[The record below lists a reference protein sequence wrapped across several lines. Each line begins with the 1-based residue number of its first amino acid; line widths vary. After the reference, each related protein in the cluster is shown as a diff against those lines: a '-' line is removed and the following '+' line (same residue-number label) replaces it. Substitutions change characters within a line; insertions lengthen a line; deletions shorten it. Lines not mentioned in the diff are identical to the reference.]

1 MDACGYMFTCM
12 SVHVCVH
19 KHIVRPL
26 DDCLG
31 VYSSLFLCHCD
42 KIPWPKL
49 VIEEILS
56 LFYGPTGRMSK
67 MS

>member
-1 MDACGYMFTCM
+1 MYECTCLC
-12 SVHVCVH
+12 SQTHSEA
-19 KHIVRPL
+19 L

-42 KIPWPKL
+42 KIPWPKH